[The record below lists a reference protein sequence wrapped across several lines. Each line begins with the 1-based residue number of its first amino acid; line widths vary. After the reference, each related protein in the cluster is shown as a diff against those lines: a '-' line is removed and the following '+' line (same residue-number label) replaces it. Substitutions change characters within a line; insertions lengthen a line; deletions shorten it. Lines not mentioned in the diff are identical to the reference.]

1 MHISESFQQLLR
13 VDQESAWCDALFDF
27 GRSLGFDR
35 CLVAIVP
42 KPGMGLEQA
51 YLRSNYPADWRS
63 FYDTRKLVH
72 VDPTVAH
79 CVAHSTSLIWSPG
92 LFRSNPQRV
101 MYEEASG
108 YGLRSGV
115 TLPMHG
121 PRGELGILCF
131 VNDAR
136 PSRQF
141 DQDVAQVLP
150 ELSLLRDVAFQSG
163 VDFALMGDAPDG
175 AGGLARPA
183 PLPALTGRELECLKW
198 TMAGKT
204 SWEIGR
210 ILGISV
216 STVNFHVA
224 GFNRK
229 LEVSHRSQAVIKAL
243 KLGLLQP

>member
-1 MHISESFQQLLR
+1 MRISESFQQLLR
-13 VDQESAWCDALFDF
+13 VDQESAWCGALFNF
-27 GRSLGFDR
+27 GRELGFDR

-42 KPGMGLEQA
+42 KAGMGLEQA
-51 YLRSNYPADWRS
+51 YLRSNYPGDWRS
-63 FYDTRKLVH
+63 FYDTEGLVH

-92 LFRSNPQRV
+92 LFRSAKQQV
-101 MYEEASG
+101 MYEEASS
-108 YGLRSGV
+108 YGLKSGI

-131 VNDAR
+131 VNDAK

-163 VDFALMGDAPDG
+163 VDFALMGAAPDG
-175 AGGLARPA
+175 ALDLMRPA
-183 PLPALTGRELECLKW
+183 PLPSLTARELECLQW

-210 ILGISV
+210 ILNISV

-229 LEVSHRSQAVIKAL
+229 LEVSHRNQAVIKAL
-243 KLGLLQP
+243 KLGLLQ

>member
-1 MHISESFQQLLR
+1 MSLSESFQQLLR

-27 GRSLGFDR
+27 GQHLGFDR

-51 YLRSNYPADWRS
+51 YLRSNYPEDWRS
-63 FYDTRKLVH
+63 FYDAQRLVY

-92 LFRSNPQRV
+92 LFRSSVQRV

-121 PRGELGILCF
+121 PKGELGILCF
-131 VNDAR
+131 VNDAK
-136 PSRQF
+136 PSKQF
-141 DQDVAQVLP
+141 ERDVDHVLP

-163 VDFALMGDAPDG
+163 VDFALVG
-175 AGGLARPA
+175 AGLEDDVAPA
-183 PLPALTGRELECLKW
+183 AMPNLTVRELECLKW
-198 TMAGKT
+198 AMAGKT
-204 SWEIGR
+204 SWETGR
-210 ILGISV
+210 ILGVSG
-216 STVNFHVA
+216 STVNFHISNI
-224 GFNRK
+224 NRK
-229 LEVSHRSQAVIKAL
+229 LDVNHRNQAVIKAI
-243 KLGLLQP
+243 KLGIL

>member
-1 MHISESFQQLLR
+1 MRISESFQQLLR
-13 VDQESAWCDALFDF
+13 VDQESAWCDALFGF
-27 GRSLGFDR
+27 GRALGFDR

-42 KPGMGLEQA
+42 KPGMSLEQA
-51 YLRSNYPADWRS
+51 YLRSNYPTNWRH
-63 FYDTRKLVH
+63 FYDAEGLVH

-92 LFRSNPQRV
+92 LFRSSKQQV
-101 MYEEASG
+101 MYEEARG

-121 PRGELGILCF
+121 PKGELGILCF
-131 VNDAR
+131 VNDAK

-163 VDFALMGDAPDG
+163 VDFALMQVAPDG
-175 AGGLARPA
+175 AAGLLCSA
-183 PLPALTGRELECLKW
+183 PLPVLTARELACLQW

-210 ILGISV
+210 ILNISV

-224 GFNRK
+224 SFNRK
-229 LEVSHRSQAVIKAL
+229 LEVSHRNQAVIKAM
-243 KLGLLQP
+243 KLGLL

>member
-1 MHISESFQQLLR
+1 MRISESFQQLLQ
-13 VDQESAWCDALFDF
+13 VDQESAWGDALFNL
-27 GRSLGFDR
+27 GSELGFDR

-51 YLRSNYPADWRS
+51 YLRSNYPGDWRS
-63 FYDTRKLVH
+63 FYDTEGLVH

-92 LFRSNPQRV
+92 LFRSSKQQV

-108 YGLRSGV
+108 YGLKSGI

-131 VNDAR
+131 VNDAK
-136 PSRQF
+136 PSKRF
-141 DQDVAQVLP
+141 ERDVDHVLP

-163 VDFALMGDAPDG
+163 VDFAQINAAPDVV
-175 AGGLARPA
+175 AAV
-183 PLPALTGRELECLKW
+183 PLPHLTAREMECLQWVKE
-198 TMAGKT
+198 GKT
-204 SWEIGR
+204 SWETGR
-210 ILGISV
+210 ILGVSE

-224 GFNRK
+224 SFNRK
-229 LEVSHRSQAVIKAL
+229 LDAANRHQAVIKAL
-243 KLGLLQP
+243 KLGLL

>member
-1 MHISESFQQLLR
+1 MRLSESFQQLLQ
-13 VDQESAWCDALFDF
+13 VDHESAWCDVLFDF
-27 GRSLGFDR
+27 GRGLGFDR

-51 YLRSNYPADWRS
+51 YLRSNYPTDWRS
-63 FYDTRKLVH
+63 FYDTQKLVH

-92 LFRSNPQRV
+92 LFRSGPQRV

-108 YGLRSGV
+108 YGLRSGI

-121 PRGELGILCF
+121 PRGELGILSF
-131 VNDAR
+131 VNDAK

-141 DQDVAQVLP
+141 DQDVTQVLP

-163 VDFALMGDAPDG
+163 IDFALLGAAPEG
-175 AGGLARPA
+175 ALDLMRPA
-183 PLPALTGRELECLKW
+183 PLPSLTARELECLQW
-198 TMAGKT
+198 TMVGKT

-210 ILGISV
+210 ILNISV

-229 LEVSHRSQAVIKAL
+229 LEVSHRNQAVVKAM
-243 KLGLLQP
+243 KLGLLQ

>member
-27 GRSLGFDR
+27 GRDLGFDR

-42 KPGMGLEQA
+42 QPGMGLEQA
-51 YLRSNYPADWRS
+51 YLRSNYPTDWRS
-63 FYDTRKLVH
+63 FYDTQKLVH

-92 LFRSNPQRV
+92 LFRSSPQRV

-108 YGLRSGV
+108 YGLRSGI

-131 VNDAR
+131 VNDAK

-163 VDFALMGDAPDG
+163 VDFALMGLEPAVVVAPVEI
-175 AGGLARPA
+175 PV
-183 PLPALTGRELECLKW
+183 LTMRELDCLKW
-198 TMAGKT
+198 AMEGKT
-204 SWEIGR
+204 SWETGQ
-210 ILGISV
+210 ILGVSE
-216 STVNFHVA
+216 STVNFHVSNI
-224 GFNRK
+224 NRK
-229 LEVSHRSQAVIKAL
+229 LGVHHRNLAVIKAM
-243 KLGLLQP
+243 KLGLL

>member
-1 MHISESFQQLLR
+1 MRISESFQQLLR
-13 VDQESAWCDALFDF
+13 VDQESAWCDALFNF
-27 GRSLGFDR
+27 GSTLGFDR

-51 YLRSNYPADWRS
+51 YLRSNYPGDWRS
-63 FYDTRKLVH
+63 FYDAEGLVH

-79 CVAHSTSLIWSPG
+79 CVSHSTSLIWSPG
-92 LFRSNPQRV
+92 LFRSSKQQV

-131 VNDAR
+131 VNDAK

-163 VDFALMGDAPDG
+163 IDFALMGAAPDG
-175 AGGLARPA
+175 TLDLVRPA
-183 PLPALTGRELECLKW
+183 PLPSLTMRELECLQW

-210 ILGISV
+210 ILNISV

-229 LEVSHRSQAVIKAL
+229 LEVSHRNQAVIKAL
-243 KLGLLQP
+243 KLGLLQ

>member
-1 MHISESFQQLLR
+1 MRLSESFQQLLR
-13 VDQESAWCDALFDF
+13 VDQESAWCDALFNF
-27 GRSLGFDR
+27 GQRLGFDR

-42 KPGMGLEQA
+42 KLGMGLEQA
-51 YLRSNYPADWRS
+51 YLRSNYPTNWRS
-63 FYDTRKLVH
+63 FYDAQKLVH

-92 LFRSNPQRV
+92 LFRSGPQQV

-131 VNDAR
+131 VNDTK
-136 PSRQF
+136 PSKQF
-141 DQDVAQVLP
+141 ERDVDHVLP
-150 ELSLLRDVAFQSG
+150 ELSLLRDVTFQSG
-163 VDFALMGDAPDG
+163 VDFALIGAEPDG
-175 AGGLARPA
+175 AAGLVRSA
-183 PLPALTGRELECLKW
+183 PLPALTARELECLQW
-198 TMAGKT
+198 TMVGKT

-229 LEVSHRSQAVIKAL
+229 LEVTHRNQAVVKAM
-243 KLGLLQP
+243 KLGLLQ